1 MSMTDK
7 TPDDS
12 GIEIFFEAARAA
24 PEPASPALMAR
35 ILADAE
41 AVQAASRKT
50 PAPRRAGLVEY
61 LYRLLGGWP
70 AMAGLA
76 TAAVAGLWLGASLP
90 TGLLAANELDYVLD
104 MAPGLAF
111 DLAAEDF

>member
-7 TPDDS
+7 TPDGS
-12 GIEIFFEAARAA
+12 GIELYFQAARAA
-24 PEPASPALMAR
+24 PEAASPALMAR

-41 AVQAASRKT
+41 AVQAATRRT
-50 PAPRRAGLVEY
+50 PAPRRAGLGEH

-76 TAAVAGLWLGASLP
+76 TAAVAGLWLGTSLP
-90 TGLLAANELDYVLD
+90 TGLLAADEMDYVLD
-104 MAPGLAF
+104 MAPGLTF

>member
-7 TPDDS
+7 TPDGS
-12 GIEIFFEAARAA
+12 GIEIYFKAARAV
-24 PEPASPALMAR
+24 PEPAPSALMAR

-41 AVQAASRKT
+41 AVQASRRT
-50 PAPRRAGLVEY
+50 LAPRRAGLGEY

-90 TGLLAANELDYVLD
+90 TGLLAADEMDYVLD

>member
-12 GIEIFFEAARAA
+12 GLEIYFQAARAA
-24 PEPASPALMAR
+24 PEAASPELMAR
-35 ILADAE
+35 VVADAE
-41 AVQAASRKT
+41 TVLAARQRILK
-50 PAPRRAGLVEY
+50 PRRAMLGEH

-90 TGLLAANELDYVLD
+90 TGLSAAGELDYVLD

-111 DLAAEDF
+111 DLVAEDF